1 MNEAMTSESAAAE
14 TLTLAQIEDHYP
26 DEWVLIENPEL
37 DDDLEIIRGRVIA
50 HSADRAAVSRYD
62 KHHRPKSAAYFWTG
76 QLPEIMAL
84 NL

>member
-1 MNEAMTSESAAAE
+1 MNEAITSEAATAE
-14 TLTLAQIEDHYP
+14 TLTLQQIEAHYP

-50 HSADRAAVSRYD
+50 HDADRAVISRYD
-62 KHHRPKSAAYFWTG
+62 KHHRPKSAAYLWTG
-76 QLPEIMAL
+76 ELPEIMAL